1 MNTVYSHNDIAALLS
16 FNFEK
21 NINECSFAVLGEK
34 ISTFLTNE
42 CMLTDKAQVQNYI
55 MNRKQSILTNHITNV
70 CRIYEPGEGCQKYY
84 MTKLTPKDRNHANKI
99 YAKSREELENKIIA
113 YYLKIYDEEKI
124 SVRESLL
131 NALGGDEEN
140 LSKTGKRTLQ
150 RFDKNLFCIS
160 DLKVSQLTENHIRH
174 ALDTLVATKPTEK
187 EFNETI
193 TCLNKISDYCEY
205 EHVSVVNVRSIVSTY
220 RKVKLTGKH
229 LWKVNAKQTKNLAFS
244 RNEASRIV
252 RDAIKNPSY
261 KSFSVAILITTG
273 LRVGELLGLEL
284 DDIYLN
290 EGYIWIHQIEDTKTY
305 DILDYV
311 KENKARE
318 VYLSEE
324 ALSVMKACLTY
335 RQKDSSNSPYL
346 LLNLNSKDGKM
357 HLRAIDDYLREY
369 IHKKI
374 LGYKDEREARS
385 PHDCR
390 RTYASL
396 EYLNGTDVFV
406 LMRQLGHANVSQTW
420 DYIKDV
426 AEASERRSQL
436 KGAGLLHELPKAQ
449 NEPNMAVDAL
459 WTQKEA

>member
-1 MNTVYSHNDIAALLS
+1 MNLFV
-16 FNFEK
+16 
-21 NINECSFAVLGEK
+21 K
-34 ISTFLTNE
+34 ISTVLSEE
-42 CMLTDKAQVQNYI
+42 CKLTDKAQVQQYI
-55 MNRKQSILTNHITNV
+55 MNRKQSILDNHIKNV
-70 CRIYEPGEGCQKYY
+70 CRIYEPGEGGQKYY
-84 MTKLTPKDRNHANKI
+84 MTKLTPKDRNHAGKI
-99 YAKSREELENKIIA
+99 YAKSREDIENKIIA

-124 SVRESLL
+124 SVREALL

-205 EHVSVVNVRSIVSTY
+205 EHVNVVNVRSIVSTY

-229 LWKVNAKQTKNLAFS
+229 LWKVNKKQTKNLAFS
-244 RNEASRIV
+244 RIEASRIV
-252 RDAIKNPSY
+252 RDAIRHPSF
-261 KSFSVAILITTG
+261 KSFAVAIMITTG

-284 DDIYLN
+284 DDIYLE
-290 EGYIWIHQIEDTKTY
+290 EGYLWIHQIEDTKTY

-318 VYLSEE
+318 VYMSEE
-324 ALSVMKACLTY
+324 ALSVIKACLSY
-335 RQKDSSNSPYL
+335 RLADNNDSPYL
-346 LLNLNSKDGKM
+346 LLNANSQDGKM

-374 LGYKDEREARS
+374 LGYNGEREARS

>member
-1 MNTVYSHNDIAALLS
+1 M
-16 FNFEK
+16 
-21 NINECSFAVLGEK
+21 
-34 ISTFLTNE
+34 
-42 CMLTDKAQVQNYI
+42 
-55 MNRKQSILTNHITNV
+55 
-70 CRIYEPGEGCQKYY
+70 
-84 MTKLTPKDRNHANKI
+84 
-99 YAKSREELENKIIA
+99 
-113 YYLKIYDEEKI
+113 
-124 SVRESLL
+124 
-131 NALGGDEEN
+131 
-140 LSKTGKRTLQ
+140 
-150 RFDKNLFCIS
+150 
-160 DLKVSQLTENHIRH
+160 
-174 ALDTLVATKPTEK
+174 
-187 EFNETI
+187 
-193 TCLNKISDYCEY
+193 
-205 EHVSVVNVRSIVSTY
+205 
-220 RKVKLTGKH
+220 
-229 LWKVNAKQTKNLAFS
+229 
-244 RNEASRIV
+244 
-252 RDAIKNPSY
+252 
-261 KSFSVAILITTG
+261 ITTG
-273 LRVGELLGLEL
+273 LRVGELLGIKL
-284 DDIYLN
+284 DDIFLN

-311 KENKARE
+311 KENKSRE

-324 ALSVMKACLTY
+324 ALSSVKACLTY
-335 RQKDSSNSPYL
+335 RLADSNANPYL
-346 LLNLNSKDGKM
+346 LLNSNSKDGKM
-357 HLRAIDDYLREY
+357 HLRAIDDHLREY